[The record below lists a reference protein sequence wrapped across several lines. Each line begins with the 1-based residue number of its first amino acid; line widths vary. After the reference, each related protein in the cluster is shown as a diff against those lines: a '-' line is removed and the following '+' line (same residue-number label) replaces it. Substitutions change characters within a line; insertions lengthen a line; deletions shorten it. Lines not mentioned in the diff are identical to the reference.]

1 MLKAASIFKSN
12 MAMCSIAVTF
22 RGKKYVG
29 EYEVT
34 EDIVRVLFED
44 RIKTG
49 VLRGRDPEL
58 LARIF
63 FIELVSQAEAAKKL
77 KKQADN
83 KL

>member
-1 MLKAASIFKSN
+1 MTPK
-12 MAMCSIAVTF
+12 MAVCLMTVTF
-22 RGKKYVG
+22 RGKQYVG
-29 EYEVT
+29 EYEIA

-63 FIELVSQAEAAKKL
+63 LIELVSQAEAAKASGAKS
-77 KKQADN
+77 QV
-83 KL
+83 